1 MRGCDRLIRLLI
13 LLLFL
18 GLVFVVS
25 GVATWLFVS
34 ALPPVVAF
42 PLLVV
47 LAVFLLWIR
56 TD

>member
-1 MRGCDRLIRLLI
+1 MRGRDRLIRLLI
-13 LLLFL
+13 LLLVL
-18 GLVFVVS
+18 GLGFVVS

-34 ALPPVVAF
+34 VLPPVVAF
-42 PLLVV
+42 PLLVA

>member
-1 MRGCDRLIRLLI
+1 MRGRDRLIRLLI

-25 GVATWLFVS
+25 GVATWRFVS
-34 ALPPVVAF
+34 VLPPVVAF